1 MCIPYKKGIM
11 QESFALKVHGS
22 YDLYGRVENTTA
34 FG

>member
-1 MCIPYKKGIM
+1 MGITYIL
-11 QESFALKVHGS
+11 FALKVHGS